1 MPRIA
6 PPRRRREFAITRPI
20 LTLLLI
26 TASSLAL
33 AGSPHLVLD
42 INSQYTALDSSPVWL
57 GKLGS
62 SYYFIAHP
70 VPTTAAGGDALFKTD
85 GTAAGTSLVAPIDGL
100 GVLTNQAGPLFIPAG
115 TKAYFLAFT
124 TAACKLPTLT
134 CIGDPLCPYYGK
146 VRGTRK
152 CSVNQFLREY
162 LQVPCEHVSA
172 ETCAKAEPG

>member
-1 MPRIA
+1 MNSGRGARSAGLSPLMTFPAWSTRRAREIGPRRRFPNSALISPNGRGRLHKTSNCQGRIMPRTA
-6 PPRRRREFAITRPI
+6 PPRRRREFAVTRHI

-85 GTAAGTSLVAPIDGL
+85 GTATGTSLVAPIDGL

-115 TKAYFLAFT
+115 TKAYFLA
-124 TAACKLPTLT
+124 
-134 CIGDPLCPYYGK
+134 
-146 VRGTRK
+146 
-152 CSVNQFLREY
+152 
-162 LQVPCEHVSA
+162 
-172 ETCAKAEPG
+172 